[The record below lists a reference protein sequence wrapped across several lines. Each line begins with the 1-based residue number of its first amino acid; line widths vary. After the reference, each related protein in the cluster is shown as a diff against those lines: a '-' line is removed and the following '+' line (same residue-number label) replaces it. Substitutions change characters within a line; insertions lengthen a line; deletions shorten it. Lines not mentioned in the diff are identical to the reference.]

1 MKFPARLRKPG
12 YRYVA
17 AIALAAAL
25 LSSPRWGRRA
35 LRDMTFFHVRAVE
48 LRGLRYLQPRAV
60 MSQMRVD
67 TTWSVW
73 DDLTPVADRLRRH
86 PQIAQVTVARRLPG
100 RLVVTIRENV
110 PVALVP
116 AGDGLVPY
124 DSAGRA
130 LPIDPSQISL
140 DLPIAEQRDTA
151 VLRFLAA
158 LRSTQPALYARV
170 SDVRRVSAADML
182 VRLTPDLVV
191 RAPLGLA
198 PERLADIFPVERDLA
213 LRQARVAELDLR
225 YRDQVIA
232 RLQ

>member
-1 MKFPARLRKPG
+1 MLR
-12 YRYVA
+12 
-17 AIALAAAL
+17 
-25 LSSPRWGRRA
+25 S
-35 LRDMTFFHVRAVE
+35 MTFFHVRGVE
-48 LRGLRYLQPRAV
+48 LRGLRYLEPRAV
-60 MSQMRVD
+60 VSRMQVD

-73 DDLTPVADRLRRH
+73 DDLTPLAARLRRH
-86 PQIAQVTVARRLPG
+86 PQIAAVTVRRRLPG

-130 LPIDPSQISL
+130 LPMDPSQISL
-140 DLPIAEQRDTA
+140 DLPIAEQGDTA

-158 LRSTQPALYARV
+158 LRSRQPAVYARV
-170 SDVRRVSAADML
+170 SDVRRASATDML
-182 VRLTPDLVV
+182 VHLAPDLLV

-198 PERLADIFPVERDLA
+198 PERMADIFPVESDLA